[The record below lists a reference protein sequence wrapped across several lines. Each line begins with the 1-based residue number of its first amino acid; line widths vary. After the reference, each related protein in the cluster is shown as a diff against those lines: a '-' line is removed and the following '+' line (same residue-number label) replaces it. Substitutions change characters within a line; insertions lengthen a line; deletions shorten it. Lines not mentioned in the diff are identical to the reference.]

1 MESVKVKEFSHL
13 KYFYDLIKSLI
24 VSIFIGFKMLYRRL
38 TMKRKNIRGQLALV
52 TGGGKGLGREICLAL
67 AREGCNIAIVDID
80 VESSKET
87 VEDCRSLGVKA
98 QFYRCDVS
106 DADAIDML
114 KCEVIQKSG
123 TVDILVNNA
132 GILFNRPIIEETPE
146 NIKKMVGVNLMSVF
160 WVCRS
165 PLHKLHIFLPLTIK
179 RFICTNK
186 KQATRAFL
194 PSMIKKRRGHIVSM

>member
-1 MESVKVKEFSHL
+1 MESVTVKEFSHL
-13 KYFYDLIKSLI
+13 KYIYDLLKSLF
-24 VSIFIGFKMLYRRL
+24 VSMFIGIQLLYRRL
-38 TMKRKNIRGQLALV
+38 TMKRKNIKGQLALV
-52 TGGGKGLGREICLAL
+52 TGGGKGLGREICLGL

-80 VESSKET
+80 ASSSMQA

-98 QFYRCDVS
+98 QFYLCDVS
-106 DADAIDML
+106 DADAIDKL

-132 GILFNRPIIEETPE
+132 GILFSRPIVEETTE

-165 PLHKLHIFLPLTIK
+165 PSNKTQVLPLS
-179 RFICTNK
+179 
-186 KQATRAFL
+186 L
-194 PSMIKKRRGHIVSM
+194 